1 MDAASRA
8 VISGPAGEMP
18 KASDSGITDAP
29 PCACTQAIRR
39 GERLYIIM
47 KTSPRVKV
55 RGRRGEGVP
64 RLGAR
69 PTKNGRETRQQR
81 GENYAGSI

>member
-39 GERLYIIM
+39 GVYIIM

-64 RLGAR
+64 SLGAR
-69 PTKNGRETRQQR
+69 PTKNGGETRQQR
-81 GENYAGSI
+81 GENYADSI

>member
-29 PCACTQAIRR
+29 PCACMQAIRR
-39 GERLYIIM
+39 GVYIIM
-47 KTSPRVKV
+47 KTSSRVKV

-81 GENYAGSI
+81 GENYADSI

>member
-55 RGRRGEGVP
+55 RGRRGEDVP
-64 RLGAR
+64 RFGAR
-69 PTKNGRETRQQR
+69 PS
-81 GENYAGSI
+81 ENAVGK

>member
-18 KASDSGITDAP
+18 KASDSGITDAL

-81 GENYAGSI
+81 GENYADSI